1 MSILYQIFLI
11 LKFCKT
17 MKAQGLRLYLKKID
31 VYAKINEI
39 TGVDYND
46 KIIEISKKYLK
57 WKRQKSLPF

>member
-1 MSILYQIFLI
+1 
-11 LKFCKT
+11 